1 MNNTKRIVFA
11 TLMALAPFVANA
23 TQTVVETNTPAAVG
37 ANGTVK
43 KAASTGPYVTN
54 EPTAADQTHIATTAY
69 VKGAYND
76 AIAAVNKVDS
86 DKQTKLVDM
95 NNPNENV
102 LPAVFTEFNSNKT
115 NNGLDSMLLNSDN
128 AGYAGFYDG
137 VSRGIASDVLD
148 IDKPTGTELDDMLIS
163 AGTTLNLIRG
173 VGLQLKDGTDTVAT
187 DLANKRVKIY
197 TTWADDRDSA
207 TTLVPFETAQ

>member
-43 KAASTGPYVTN
+43 EAATTGPYVTN

-76 AIAAVNKVDS
+76 AIAAVNKVSS
-86 DKQTKLVDM
+86 DMKEKQGQLFARPLPDDPDFEAGVPQYVASSLDEINDMRPLLVTGLAVKTAIDDV
-95 NNPNENV
+95 NNN
-102 LPAVFTEFNSNKT
+102 
-115 NNGLDSMLLNSDN
+115 
-128 AGYAGFYDG
+128 
-137 VSRGIASDVLD
+137 IA
-148 IDKPTGTELDDMLIS
+148 
-163 AGTTLNLIRG
+163 A
-173 VGLQLKDGTDTVAT
+173 
-187 DLANKRVKIY
+187 KRVKIY
-197 TTWADDRDSA
+197 TTWDDDRDSA
-207 TTLVPFETAQ
+207 TTLVPFATAQ